1 MLLVESGE
9 ETRPH
14 DALTVNIS
22 DCGVKV
28 EAHAPLT
35 PGQVLHL
42 VLPEDPTGPLH
53 CLVIWS
59 ADVSSDG
66 KSEAG
71 LEFLRH
77 ATTPSES

>member
-9 ETRPH
+9 ETTPH
-14 DALTVNIS
+14 DALTVNVS
-22 DCGVKV
+22 DYGIRV

-35 PGQVLHL
+35 PGQVLYL
-42 VLPEDPTGPLH
+42 VLPGDPTGPLR
-53 CLVIWS
+53 CLVVWS
-59 ADVSSDG
+59 ADVTSDG

-77 ATTPSES
+77 ATTRSES